1 MKKDLKTATIKAV
14 IFDCDGVLFD
24 TADANRRYY
33 NEVLEKFG
41 KPSLTDDQFEK
52 VHMYTVKQALEF
64 LFPERENL
72 EDVHRCLKEIG
83 YQKFIAYMR
92 MAPGLREL
100 LAGLRTRSY
109 ITGVATN
116 RTDTMEKVLADNCL
130 SGEFDIVVTA
140 ADVENPKPAP
150 DQLEKIMKRFGIK
163 PAEIFFVGDSKFD
176 MLAAESAGTVFAA
189 FANPE
194 LKADHHVEKMEQI
207 GKILQINEQ

>member
-1 MKKDLKTATIKAV
+1 METENIKAV

-41 KPSLTDDQFEK
+41 KPSLTDDQFQK

-64 LFPERENL
+64 LFPESESL
-72 EDVHRCLKEIG
+72 EEVYRCMKAIG

-92 MAPGLREL
+92 MAPGLRKL
-100 LAGLRTRSY
+100 LSALRTKGY

-116 RTDTMEKVLADNCL
+116 RTDTMEQVLRDNHL
-130 SGEFDIVVTA
+130 AAAFDIVVTA

-150 DQLEKIMKRFGIK
+150 DQLEMIAERFGIK
-163 PAEIFFVGDSKFD
+163 PAQIIFVGDSSVD
-176 MLAAESAGTVFAA
+176 MLAAESAGAVFAA
-189 FANPE
+189 FSSPE
-194 LKADHHVEKMEQI
+194 LKADHHVEKMDEI
-207 GKILQINEQ
+207 GQILQINEQ

>member
-1 MKKDLKTATIKAV
+1 MQAGVRKAV

-41 KPSLTDDQFEK
+41 KPSLSDDQFEK

-64 LFPERENL
+64 LFPEQKDL
-72 EDVHRCLKEIG
+72 EDVYRCMKEIG
-83 YQKFIAYMR
+83 YRKFIAYMR

-100 LAGLRTRSY
+100 LSALRAAGY

-116 RTDTMEKVLADNCL
+116 RTDTMATVLEDNNL
-130 SGEFDIVVTA
+130 SSEFDIVVTA

-150 DQLEKIMKRFGIK
+150 DQLEKIMKRFDIK
-163 PAEIFFVGDSKFD
+163 PKEILFVGDSSFD
-176 MLAAESAGTVFAA
+176 MLAAERAGTVFGA
-189 FANPE
+189 FSSPG
-194 LKADHHVEKMEQI
+194 LRADHHVERMDEI

>member
-1 MKKDLKTATIKAV
+1 MNNNMQAGVVKAV

-41 KPSLTDDQFEK
+41 KPSLSDEQFEK

-64 LFPERENL
+64 LFPERKDL
-72 EDVHRCLKEIG
+72 EDVYRCMKEIG
-83 YQKFIAYMR
+83 YRKFIAYMR

-100 LAGLRTRSY
+100 LSALRAAGY

-116 RTDTMEKVLADNCL
+116 RTDTMATVLEDNNL
-130 SGEFDIVVTA
+130 SSEFDIVVTA

-150 DQLEKIMKRFGIK
+150 DQLEKIMKRFDIK
-163 PAEIFFVGDSKFD
+163 PGEILFVGDSSFD
-176 MLAAESAGTVFAA
+176 MLAAERAGTVFGA
-189 FANPE
+189 FSNQELRAN
-194 LKADHHVEKMEQI
+194 HHVERMDEI